1 MGHET
6 KAQLKDY
13 VEVKIMKIKTT
24 VAALSVLSVLSFGA
38 FAADSIDAA
47 QAQNREAIGTVSV
60 SGVASSPM
68 DMREMLNKKAEEKG
82 VRRGRCAET
91 ALPSAFAEYAG
102 GVHRKSGGAQLQKSG
117 AGHPAGADRPAQD

>member
-1 MGHET
+1 
-6 KAQLKDY
+6 
-13 VEVKIMKIKTT
+13 MKIKTT

-47 QAQNREAIGTVSV
+47 QAAQNREAIGTVSV

-82 VRRGRCAET
+82 ATAYQITEARSGDTWHATAE
-91 ALPSAFAEYAG
+91 LY
-102 GVHRKSGGAQLQKSG
+102 K
-117 AGHPAGADRPAQD
+117 

>member
-1 MGHET
+1 
-6 KAQLKDY
+6 
-13 VEVKIMKIKTT
+13 MKIKTT

-68 DMREMLNKKAEEKG
+68 DMREMLNKAEEKG
-82 VRRGRCAET
+82 ATAYQITEARSGDTWHATAE
-91 ALPSAFAEYAG
+91 LY
-102 GVHRKSGGAQLQKSG
+102 K
-117 AGHPAGADRPAQD
+117 